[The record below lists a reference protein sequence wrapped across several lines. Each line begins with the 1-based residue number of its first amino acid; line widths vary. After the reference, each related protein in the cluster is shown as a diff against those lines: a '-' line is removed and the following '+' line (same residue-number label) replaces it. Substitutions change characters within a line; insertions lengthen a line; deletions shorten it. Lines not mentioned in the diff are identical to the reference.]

1 MSSLTLSTEATLG
14 AYPERL
20 ERPVGTLDRLAAR
33 AVAPMVRRRSAR
45 RRRCRR
51 FPELV
56 GRYGPALSRLSD
68 DAIRDAARTL
78 GWELRA
84 GGYRDDAVARA
95 FALVRETARRTLGEC
110 HFDVQLVGGRVLLEG
125 RVAEMETG
133 EGKTLTA
140 TLAACTAAL
149 AGIPVHII
157 TVNDYLAARD
167 AEWMGPIYRGVG
179 VTVGV
184 VTHGMD
190 HQARRAAYECDVTYV
205 TNKEVAFDYLRDRLA
220 IGPRTSRTLL
230 LLERLAGDE
239 TRLGKVVLRGLNYA
253 IVDEA
258 DSVLIDEA
266 RTPLIISGG
275 GSPDERRVYA
285 TALAL
290 ATRLTGGRDFLID
303 EQDRAVRWTD
313 AGELRLDE
321 LAEPLGGVWAGRRRR
336 EELVRQALTALHLFQ
351 RDRHYIVRDRKVH
364 IIDEFTGRLMSDRS
378 WEHGLHQLIEV
389 KEDCPVTARHD
400 ALARISYQRF
410 FRRYLRLAGMTGT
423 AREMA
428 AELWSVYRLAVVSIP
443 TNRPLRRRRYPD
455 HVYATADAKWR
466 AVVRRIATVRRRG
479 RPILVGTRSVAAS
492 EHLSGLLAAAGL
504 PHRVLN
510 ARQDKEEA
518 DIVASAGEAGR
529 ITVATNMAGR
539 GTDIRL
545 APGVAE
551 RGGLHVLATERHE
564 AGRID
569 RQLFGRCGR
578 QGDPGSYQAFVSLED
593 EIVTVNASRVG
604 RWLAALATRTPGRAG
619 DWLAALVVRRAQRSA
634 ERLHSR
640 VRRDL
645 VRYDE
650 RLETTLAFAGRP
662 E

>member
-110 HFDVQLVGGRVLLEG
+110 HFDVQLVRGRV
-125 RVAEMETG
+125 
-133 EGKTLTA
+133 
-140 TLAACTAAL
+140 
-149 AGIPVHII
+149 
-157 TVNDYLAARD
+157 
-167 AEWMGPIYRGVG
+167 
-179 VTVGV
+179 
-184 VTHGMD
+184 
-190 HQARRAAYECDVTYV
+190 
-205 TNKEVAFDYLRDRLA
+205 
-220 IGPRTSRTLL
+220 

-303 EQDRAVRWTD
+303 ERDRAVRWTD

-410 FRRYLRLAGMTGT
+410 FR
-423 AREMA
+423 
-428 AELWSVYRLAVVSIP
+428 
-443 TNRPLRRRRYPD
+443 
-455 HVYATADAKWR
+455 
-466 AVVRRIATVRRRG
+466 
-479 RPILVGTRSVAAS
+479 
-492 EHLSGLLAAAGL
+492 
-504 PHRVLN
+504 
-510 ARQDKEEA
+510 
-518 DIVASAGEAGR
+518 
-529 ITVATNMAGR
+529 
-539 GTDIRL
+539 
-545 APGVAE
+545 
-551 RGGLHVLATERHE
+551 
-564 AGRID
+564 
-569 RQLFGRCGR
+569 
-578 QGDPGSYQAFVSLED
+578 
-593 EIVTVNASRVG
+593 
-604 RWLAALATRTPGRAG
+604 
-619 DWLAALVVRRAQRSA
+619 
-634 ERLHSR
+634 
-640 VRRDL
+640 
-645 VRYDE
+645 
-650 RLETTLAFAGRP
+650 
-662 E
+662 